1 MQCLLSVIYCTMNI
15 RLYKSALVSSFP
27 YPSKYYVRE
36 GLKKIEKF
44 TNRMIIQKIKLLNCG
59 SKHRSFIFIIIIYYS
74 NFVFTQEAAWRQK
87 SEHLCIK
94 METD

>member
-36 GLKKIEKF
+36 GLKKIEKLK
-44 TNRMIIQKIKLLNCG
+44 NRMIIQKL
-59 SKHRSFIFIIIIYYS
+59 SY
-74 NFVFTQEAAWRQK
+74 
-87 SEHLCIK
+87 
-94 METD
+94 